1 MSSRFSSSSPSSPLG
16 LSRTA
21 VIAGG
26 VILFHAAA
34 LWALQSGLLRKAA
47 EVVVPVELLAQIIE
61 PPRPAPPPP
70 PPPPPP
76 PAPPKKEIVKPPP
89 RPQAVRETR
98 PTPPPPNAP
107 TGAVEPPP
115 PAPPAPETPPAPP
128 APPAPPPAPPAA
140 PAQKELTGAQA
151 QWLVKPP
158 LVFPA
163 MSKRLGE
170 SGTVV
175 VRIIFDSEGNAKRA
189 TVVTSS
195 GYERLDAAG
204 RDAALRSRIAINLP
218 AGTPRSPE
226 YAYTAPLA
234 FVLN

>member
-1 MSSRFSSSSPSSPLG
+1 M
-16 LSRTA
+16 
-21 VIAGG
+21 IAGG

-76 PAPPKKEIVKPPP
+76 APPKKEVVKPPP

-98 PTPPPPNAP
+98 PMPPPPNAP
-107 TGAVEPPP
+107 TGVVEPPP

-151 QWLVKPP
+151 QWVVKPP

-175 VRIIFDSEGNAKRA
+175 LRIIFDSDGNAKRA

-195 GYERLDAAG
+195 GYERLDLAG
-204 RDAALRSRIAINLP
+204 REAALRSRIAINLP

>member
-1 MSSRFSSSSPSSPLG
+1 M
-16 LSRTA
+16 
-21 VIAGG
+21 IAGG

-76 PAPPKKEIVKPPP
+76 APPKKEVVKPPP

-98 PTPPPPNAP
+98 PMPPPPNAP
-107 TGAVEPPP
+107 TGVVEPPP

-128 APPAPPPAPPAA
+128 APPAPPPAPPAP

-151 QWLVKPP
+151 QWVVKPP
-158 LVFPA
+158 LVFPS

-175 VRIIFDSEGNAKRA
+175 VRIIFDSDGNAKRA

-195 GYERLDAAG
+195 GYERLDVAG
-204 RDAALRSRIAINLP
+204 REAALRSRIAINLP

>member
-1 MSSRFSSSSPSSPLG
+1 M
-16 LSRTA
+16 
-21 VIAGG
+21 IAGG

-76 PAPPKKEIVKPPP
+76 APPKKEVVKPPP

-107 TGAVEPPP
+107 TGVVEPPP
-115 PAPPAPETPPAPP
+115 PAPPAPATPPAPP

-195 GYERLDAAG
+195 GYERLDVAG
-204 RDAALRSRIAINLP
+204 REAALRSRIAINLP

>member
-1 MSSRFSSSSPSSPLG
+1 M
-16 LSRTA
+16 
-21 VIAGG
+21 IAGS
-26 VILFHAAA
+26 VVLFHAAA

-76 PAPPKKEIVKPPP
+76 APPKKEVVKPSP

-107 TGAVEPPP
+107 TGVVEPPP
-115 PAPPAPETPPAPP
+115 PAPPAPPTPPAPP

-175 VRIIFDSEGNAKRA
+175 LRIIFDSDGNAKRA

>member
-1 MSSRFSSSSPSSPLG
+1 M
-16 LSRTA
+16 
-21 VIAGG
+21 IAGG

-76 PAPPKKEIVKPPP
+76 APPKKEVVKPPP

-98 PTPPPPNAP
+98 PMPPPPNAP
-107 TGAVEPPP
+107 TGVVEPPP

-151 QWLVKPP
+151 QWVVKPP
-158 LVFPA
+158 LVFPS

-175 VRIIFDSEGNAKRA
+175 VRIIFDSDGNAKRA

-195 GYERLDAAG
+195 GYERLDVAG
-204 RDAALRSRIAINLP
+204 REAALRSRIAINLP

>member
-1 MSSRFSSSSPSSPLG
+1 M
-16 LSRTA
+16 
-21 VIAGG
+21 IAGG

-76 PAPPKKEIVKPPP
+76 APPKKEVVKPPP

-98 PTPPPPNAP
+98 PMPPPPNAP
-107 TGAVEPPP
+107 TGVAEPPP

-151 QWLVKPP
+151 QWVVKPP
-158 LVFPA
+158 LVFPS

-175 VRIIFDSEGNAKRA
+175 VRIIFDSDGNAKRA

-195 GYERLDAAG
+195 GYERLDVAG
-204 RDAALRSRIAINLP
+204 REAALRSRIAINLP